1 MKGRASRIKLLVIL
15 IIVVIGAPL
24 ILNTLYN
31 QLLTPVS
38 TQKSYKRFVI
48 TPGQPF
54 SQIAKNLEKEKLIK
68 SALAFRLLAAQLGII
83 NKIQAGDF
91 SLPTNLSSQEL
102 ARLLTH
108 GALDIWITFPEGQ
121 RIEQQ
126 AAIIDGKLN
135 TPDNN
140 QYQFNKNEYI
150 AQAQEGYMF
159 PDTYLVSKEATAGA
173 VVEKLRNTFENKVA
187 KSLLLEGIKNNLTQN
202 EVIILAS
209 IIERESRSNEER
221 PIIAGI
227 LLNRLKEGMPLQ
239 VDATVQYAKGYDAGN
254 NTWWPQVTVKDYKSV
269 DSSYNT
275 YLHPGL
281 PPGPISNPGIESIRA
296 AAEPATTPYLYYIH
310 DTNGKVHYARTGAEH
325 NANIEKYL

>member
-1 MKGRASRIKLLVIL
+1 VKRRGNRIKLLIFL
-15 IIVVIGAPL
+15 IIIVVGAPL
-24 ILNTLYN
+24 ILNVYYN
-31 QLLTPVS
+31 QLLTPVT
-38 TQKSYKRFVI
+38 TQISYKRFVI

-54 SQIAKNLEKEKLIK
+54 TQIANNLAKEKLIK

-121 RIEQQ
+121 RLEQQ
-126 AAIIDGKLN
+126 AQIIDDKLN
-135 TPDNN
+135 TSDND
-140 QYQFNKNEYI
+140 QYRFNKNQYI
-150 AQAQEGYMF
+150 AQAEEGFMF
-159 PDTYLVSKEATAGA
+159 PDTYLIPKEASAGA
-173 VVEKLRNTFENKVA
+173 IVQKLRNTFDNKVS

-202 EVIILAS
+202 EVITLAS

-227 LLNRLKEGMPLQ
+227 LLNRLKEEMPLQ
-239 VDATVQYAKGYDAGN
+239 VDATVQYAKGYDAAN
-254 NTWWPQVTVKDYKSV
+254 ASWWPQVTVDNYKNV

-275 YLHPGL
+275 YLHVGL
-281 PPGPISNPGIESIRA
+281 PPGPISNPGLESIRA
-296 AAEPATTPYLYYIH
+296 AAEPANTPYLYYLH
-310 DTNGKVHYARTGAEH
+310 DTNGKVHYAKTGEEH
-325 NANIEKYL
+325 QQNIQKYL